1 MKRQLR
7 KSAEAAF
14 AEGLERSK
22 LAAPGCHEFAVVL
35 DHLTSNYN
43 IGKIFRA
50 ASAFGASE
58 VIVVGN
64 SVFDPRASKGGFG
77 RVPCQFF
84 DTCSICQV
92 YLAHQG
98 YTLVLLDP
106 TESRMLWDTS
116 LPTKSAIVVGNEA
129 TGLRDWSCYSG
140 ESLSTAIPHYGA
152 VRNVNVSIAASIA
165 MYECV
170 RQHST

>member
-43 IGKIFRA
+43 IGKIFRSA
-50 ASAFGASE
+50 NAFGASE
-58 VIVVGN
+58 VIMVGDP
-64 SVFDPRASKGGFG
+64 VFDPRASKGGFG
-77 RVPCQFF
+77 RVPFQFF
-84 DTCSICQV
+84 ENVSLSQI

-98 YTLVLLDP
+98 YTLILLDP
-106 TESRMLWDTS
+106 TESQKLWNFS
-116 LPTKSAIVVGNEA
+116 LPIKCAIVVGNEA
-129 TGLRDWSCYSG
+129 TGLRDWNSYSG
-140 ESLSTAIPHYGA
+140 ESIAIAIPHYGA
-152 VRNVNVSIAASIA
+152 VRSVNVSIAASIA